1 MADRHDRVQRRRV
14 LRREPEPLEG
24 IVEVEAPPGSDSPDE
39 STAASDSPITT
50 LGAKESRGDAA
61 PEEQGQQAMIVVLLI
76 ALGVAF
82 MLITVYILKWRD
94 DGERRVSGIL
104 EALWHFLPWW

>member
-1 MADRHDRVQRRRV
+1 
-14 LRREPEPLEG
+14 
-24 IVEVEAPPGSDSPDE
+24 
-39 STAASDSPITT
+39 
-50 LGAKESRGDAA
+50 
-61 PEEQGQQAMIVVLLI
+61 MIVVLLI

>member
-1 MADRHDRVQRRRV
+1 
-14 LRREPEPLEG
+14 
-24 IVEVEAPPGSDSPDE
+24 
-39 STAASDSPITT
+39 
-50 LGAKESRGDAA
+50 
-61 PEEQGQQAMIVVLLI
+61 MIVVLLI

-104 EALWHFLPWW
+104 EALWHFLTWW